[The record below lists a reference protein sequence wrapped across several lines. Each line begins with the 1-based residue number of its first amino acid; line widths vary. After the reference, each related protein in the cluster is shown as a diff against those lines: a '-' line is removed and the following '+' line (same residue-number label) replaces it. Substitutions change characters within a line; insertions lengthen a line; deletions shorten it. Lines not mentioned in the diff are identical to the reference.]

1 MDFHTVSRNIL
12 NRVPRSP
19 PFLSRLP
26 SPSPQCLYLNSAHL
40 PRFSLDLWQSK
51 RSCFLHSVSPP
62 HVTSTGTPVT
72 LGGGISLP
80 TRRPAAARGASTVHT
95 LWPQHGS
102 SLPHPAP
109 AGGSIVPPGSH
120 RERLK
125 PRHGSSVRTD
135 TEAARWPRLSLSLS
149 AAPLSGRCFSPDDC
163 GCMPAALEA
172 ALSSGSSAS

>member
-72 LGGGISLP
+72 LGGGHLP
-80 TRRPAAARGASTVHT
+80 PHSETCGRPWGFHSAHSVAAARQFT
-95 LWPQHGS
+95 
-102 SLPHPAP
+102 AP
-109 AGGSIVPPGSH
+109 PRTRGWEHCPPRLAQ
-120 RERLK
+120 REAKTTSRLQRSD
-125 PRHGSSVRTD
+125 RHGGRALATAVPLAQCSPPVRPLLL
-135 TEAARWPRLSLSLS
+135 PR
-149 AAPLSGRCFSPDDC
+149 
-163 GCMPAALEA
+163 
-172 ALSSGSSAS
+172 